1 MIKTIEKLSSS
12 FRDPSGFVFVK
23 DGKVYR
29 QINQSYK
36 DNYDLLLSSKLYDSL
51 IEKKQLIPHEEIS
64 AEPFDAR
71 QAYKVI
77 QPQEVPFIS
86 YPFEWCFSQ
95 LKDAALLTMDV
106 VLASL
111 DRGMILK
118 DASAYNVQFLN
129 GKPILVDTLSFE
141 KYSDGQPWIG
151 YRQFCQ
157 HFLAPLTLMA
167 YKDTRLSKFS
177 SVYIDGIPMDLA
189 SSLLPN
195 STWFNHRL
203 LTHLHLHSRW
213 QGSPGGASGKPAAKM
228 SKDALKALLQ
238 DLRAAVAE
246 LKVRSVHS
254 VWANYTQNNNYEA
267 ASSAHKKK
275 LVAEFLEKLGPK
287 TVLDLGANIGDYS
300 RLASSSTLVVSAD
313 LDHDSVEMNYNHNLS
328 KGNSNILPL
337 VLDLTNP
344 TAALGFD
351 NKERMAFL
359 ERGKADL
366 VMALALIHHMAIAN
380 NVPLA
385 KIAQFFSGMAPYLL
399 VEFVPKD
406 DSQVERLLQSREDVF
421 PDYTQEGFEAAFKEY
436 YSIVDAVDIEGS
448 KRRLYL
454 LKTADA

>member
-12 FRDPSGFVFVK
+12 FRDPSGFVFLK
-23 DGKVYR
+23 DGRLYR

-51 IEKKQLIPHEEIS
+51 IENKQLIPHEEVS
-64 AEPFDAR
+64 VEPFDAK
-71 QAYKVI
+71 QAYKVV

-106 VLASL
+106 VLAAL
-111 DRGMILK
+111 DAGMILK

-141 KYSDGQPWIG
+141 KYIDGQPWIG

-157 HFLAPLTLMA
+157 HFLAPLALMA

-177 SVYIDGIPMDLA
+177 AVYIDGIPMDLA
-189 SSLLPN
+189 SSLLPG

-213 QGSPGGASGKPAAKM
+213 QGQSGENSGKPSAKM
-228 SKDALKALLQ
+228 PKEALKALLQ
-238 DLRAAVAE
+238 DVRSSVAE

-254 VWANYTQNNNYEA
+254 VWADYTQNNNYEA
-267 ASSAHKKK
+267 VSSAHKKK
-275 LVAEFLEKLGPK
+275 LAAQFLEKINPK
-287 TVLDLGANIGDYS
+287 TVMDLGANTGDYS
-300 RLASSSTLVVSAD
+300 RLASTSTLVVSAD
-313 LDHDSVEMNYNHNLS
+313 LDHDSVEMNYNRCLS
-328 KGNSNILPL
+328 EGRRNILPM
-337 VLDLTNP
+337 VVDLTNP
-344 TAALGFD
+344 TASLGFE
-351 NKERMAFL
+351 NKERLSFL
-359 ERGKADL
+359 ERGKADF

-385 KIAQFFSGMAPYLL
+385 KIAQFFSSMAPYLL

-406 DSQVERLLQSREDVF
+406 DSQVERLLQSREDIF